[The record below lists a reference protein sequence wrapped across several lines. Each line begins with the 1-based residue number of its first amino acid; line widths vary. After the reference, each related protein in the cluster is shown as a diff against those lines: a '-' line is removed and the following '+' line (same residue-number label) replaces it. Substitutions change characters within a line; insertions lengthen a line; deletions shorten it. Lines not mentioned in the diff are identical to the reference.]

1 MTFAG
6 ANPDQ
11 LDIAA
16 DRIQQQGRAIERS
29 ARRLRSSV
37 NTSPWHGR
45 SADRFRS
52 EFNSHY
58 FKSLVNAASFL
69 ESAQAEL
76 RRNAREQRD
85 ASSVRGSNRRGPWFH
100 MPKFPRF
107 PHWGWPRFP
116 KFPGFPGFRFP
127 AIPWP
132 RFPGLPHI
140 ELPSFVDLPRDILIG
155 LGLLGVAVAP
165 GSKGGSQPAPQPQ
178 ATRPAAPPAPPA
190 PKAGDPSGVLSPAG
204 RSWQDAKIVHD
215 RSYPPDTP
223 RGNAY
228 QCAAWARAR
237 WVELLPPG
245 AKAPNFGHGVALAA
259 NNGGV
264 VGGDP
269 TLGAMVSMGPGEFG
283 HVAIV
288 EEIVRSDGQ
297 VRVRISEMNTGSD
310 GSGANIGNPSEYSDR
325 RWMVRNANNT
335 WSYEGGQNKGVVT
348 FAGLPK

>member
-29 ARRLRSSV
+29 ARRLRASV

-140 ELPSFVDLPRDILIG
+140 ELPSFVDFPRDILIG

-165 GSKGGSQPAPQPQ
+165 SSKGGSQPAPQPQ
-178 ATRPAAPPAPPA
+178 APRPAAPPAPPA
-190 PKAGDPSGVLSPAG
+190 PALDQGPGNFSQQHLVEVAEKYNGAYKNPLNT
-204 RSWQDAKIVHD
+204 
-215 RSYPPDTP
+215 TP
-223 RGNAY
+223 GPY
-228 QCAAWARAR
+228 YGTTYDGQGQCAV
-237 WVELLPPG
+237 WVRNWVTEAGGQYPG
-245 AKAPNFGHGVALAA
+245 GDHPFAALDTVGVRVPQPVPGDVFQRSFNDTWGGSPHTAIVKSFDKSTGKITLIEG
-259 NNGGV
+259 NVVSPGV
-264 VGGDP
+264 VGVKTYDLS
-269 TLGAMVSMGPGEFG
+269 TLNKDG
-283 HVAIV
+283 H
-288 EEIVRSDGQ
+288 EIRFYRLGK
-297 VRVRISEMNTGSD
+297 T
-310 GSGANIGNPSEYSDR
+310 
-325 RWMVRNANNT
+325 
-335 WSYEGGQNKGVVT
+335 
-348 FAGLPK
+348 